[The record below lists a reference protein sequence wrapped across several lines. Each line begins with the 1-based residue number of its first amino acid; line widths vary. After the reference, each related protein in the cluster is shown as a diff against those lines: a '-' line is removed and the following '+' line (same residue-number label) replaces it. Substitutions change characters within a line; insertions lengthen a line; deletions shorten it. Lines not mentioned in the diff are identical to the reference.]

1 MAVYV
6 DPLFTWP
13 ITATKPA
20 ARALARRTGG
30 RWCHLTADT
39 LDELHAFAGR
49 LGLKRAWFQN
59 HPRHPHYDLTPG
71 KRAQAVRMGAVEYD
85 TRTVA
90 EADHPPPAEDHS

>member
-13 ITATKPA
+13 IESTAPA

-39 LDELHAFAGR
+39 LEELHAFAAR
-49 LGLKRAWFQN
+49 LEMKRAWFQ
-59 HPRHPHYDLTPG
+59 RSRSGLPHYDLTPG
-71 KRAQAVRMGAVEYD
+71 KRAQSVRMGAVEIQAR
-85 TRTVA
+85 RTD
-90 EADHPPPAEDHS
+90 EHGR